1 MKITKERLRQVIK
14 EELESVL
21 REVSPSTR
29 ADRRRIR
36 ARHREGDRETARD
49 EGGTSLIQQIIN
61 RAYDRLNGRAK
72 DPKTGEPVPL
82 TQKDIEWI
90 NVDRV
95 GEGEEAVDIEWI
107 NAYRK
112 ERGLEPIPIELPEEQ
127 EQSP

>member
-29 ADRRRIR
+29 ADRSRIR

-49 EGGTSLIQQIIN
+49 EGGTSLIQKIIN
-61 RAYDRLNGRAK
+61 RAYDRLNGRAM
-72 DPKTGEPVPL
+72 DPETGEPVPP
-82 TQKDIEWI
+82 TQEDIEWI
-90 NVDRV
+90 NVDRI
-95 GEGEEAVDIEWI
+95 G
-107 NAYRK
+107 K
-112 ERGLEPIPIELPEEQ
+112 GLKPIEPPEEQ